1 MASTRPPEAD
11 SDLPKSS
18 AKASS
23 SNSSRTQAR
32 ATTAKAKTRKPSTPK
47 SSISPPTIDGW
58 PPLYV
63 TAVPHEDILRG
74 DGPEVVRRIEALCTI
89 SKDVVGG
96 RAGDPMLLRP
106 WQKQLIYR
114 LFARRPDGKRRH
126 RVALIGMPRKN
137 GKSGLGSAFAL
148 DGLLF
153 DGKGAEVYS
162 AAAEKEQAKIVFNET
177 KAMIRRS
184 EELSEA
190 CVSMRDVIDVPA
202 TGSIYRALSAEAYS
216 KEGLNV
222 SRAIIDEL
230 HAHQTEDLWNVLT
243 LGTGGRSEPMVIA
256 ITTAGLT
263 TDSSGEESIC
273 YRMFQ
278 YGVEVVEGHI
288 DDPNFFF
295 CWWGAPDTS
304 DFSDP
309 AVWRAANPG
318 YGDILNAEDLDD
330 AYKRTRPNEFR
341 TKRLNQWV
349 TSTESYLPRGSWEA
363 CADAERVVDSKT
375 KVVLAF
381 DGSLNH
387 DTTALMGCTVEDVP
401 HLFYVWCWQRPFDAD
416 PAWHVPVTDVEQ
428 TIREFC
434 ATHNVIEIVADTHRW
449 ERSLQVLAD
458 EGLPMVEFP
467 QSDERM
473 VKATERLY
481 DAVLNGLVTHDD
493 NELVSRH
500 IGNARTRQTNRGIR
514 LMKTTKRSPLK
525 IDLAVTAVMAFGTA
539 SNTKTP
545 PKPRIFGLSD
555 FMN

>member
-1 MASTRPPEAD
+1 
-11 SDLPKSS
+11 
-18 AKASS
+18 
-23 SNSSRTQAR
+23 
-32 ATTAKAKTRKPSTPK
+32 
-47 SSISPPTIDGW
+47 
-58 PPLYV
+58 
-63 TAVPHEDILRG
+63 
-74 DGPEVVRRIEALCTI
+74 
-89 SKDVVGG
+89 
-96 RAGDPMLLRP
+96 MLLRP

-114 LFARRPDGKRRH
+114 LFARRADGKRRH

-243 LGTGGRSEPMVIA
+243 LGTGGRAEPMVIA

-278 YGVEVVEGHI
+278 YGVEVAEGRL

-295 CWWGAPDTS
+295 CWWGAPDNS

-309 AVWRAANPG
+309 AVWKAANPG

-349 TSTESYLPRGSWEA
+349 TSTESYLPKGSWEA
-363 CADAERVVDSKT
+363 CSAPERVVDSKT

-387 DTTALMGCTVEDVP
+387 DTTALMGCTVEEVP

-416 PAWHVPVTDVEQ
+416 PAWHVPVTDVER

-434 ATHNVIEIVADTHRW
+434 ETHNVIEIVADTHRW

-493 NELVSRH
+493 NELVARH
-500 IGNARTRQTNRGIR
+500 ISNARTRQTNRGIR
-514 LMKTTKRSPLK
+514 LTKTTKRSPLK

-539 SNTKTP
+539 SNTKSP

-555 FMN
+555 FLN